1 MGRAVLL
8 VGPLIL
14 IISSTVVAVE
24 LVVALFPA
32 VFPLFVV
39 IAILLPAFSI
49 LAKQVSLSPLLP
61 PTPTPVSF
69 YSALIIIAQVLFAT
83 PRV

>member
-49 LAKQVSLSPLLP
+49 LAKQVSLSPPLP
-61 PTPTPVSF
+61 LAPTPVSF